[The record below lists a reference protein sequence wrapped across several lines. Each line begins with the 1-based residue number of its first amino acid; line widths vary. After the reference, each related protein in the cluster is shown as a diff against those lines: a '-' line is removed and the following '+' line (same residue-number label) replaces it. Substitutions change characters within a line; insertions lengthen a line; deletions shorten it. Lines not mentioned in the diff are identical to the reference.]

1 MPVQR
6 WPHSLLRFLTPSLFH
21 FFTLDQPFT
30 VAHDSVWYFVS
41 VSNAKTLAPGQVE
54 PAQPGSK
61 RFTVWHAGTA
71 LLLALGYS
79 GYYFCRSDLSVVL
92 PDLIHDMA
100 RHGMSPNA
108 AEIRLG
114 FIASVGTIAYAF
126 GKFFSGAIADTGG
139 GRRSFLGGMAGSI
152 LFTIV
157 FAMSGGFPLFTM
169 AWIGNRLFQSQGWA
183 ALVRVSSRWFSYSTY
198 GSVMAVV
205 SLSFLFGDAGC
216 RWMMSELMAHGVGWR
231 GVFFFASGAL
241 AVLMVMCM
249 LLLRESPEERG
260 LPKPEVNPRNVYADE
275 GASADSERVNIGAI
289 LRPLLTN
296 FAFWMVCVLA
306 FGATLLRETFNL
318 WMPTY
323 FVQFAGFSPSV
334 AASRSALFPLCGGIS
349 VLLGGFLSDKL
360 GPNGRNILVV
370 AGMSAC
376 TVCLVLMGRIP
387 SPAGLWAPSILVG
400 LVGFTLLGPY
410 SYLAGAMSLDF
421 GGEKGSATAAGIID
435 GFGYMAGWLSGDT
448 IARIAVAFGW
458 RTAFMSLAVVALLTA
473 LVAVVLTAHQ
483 RRVPVAVTRTS

>member
-1 MPVQR
+1 MSTT
-6 WPHSLLRFLTPSLFH
+6 H
-21 FFTLDQPFT
+21 
-30 VAHDSVWYFVS
+30 
-41 VSNAKTLAPGQVE
+41 APASGQLE

-61 RFTVWHAGTA
+61 RRFTAWHAGTA

-100 RHGMSPNA
+100 RHGLSPSD

-139 GRRSFLGGMAGSI
+139 GKRSLLGGMAGSI

-157 FAMSGGFPLFTM
+157 FAVSGGMPFFTL

-231 GVFFFASGAL
+231 GVFFFAASAL
-241 AVLMVMCM
+241 ALLMLTCFV
-249 LLLRESPEERG
+249 LLRESPEERG
-260 LPKPEVNPRNVYADE
+260 LPTPEVNPLNVYADE
-275 GASADSERVNIGAI
+275 ESATDASAGDVGHPRIGAI
-289 LRPLLTN
+289 LRPLLTSV
-296 FAFWMVCVLA
+296 AFWLVCVLA
-306 FGATLLRETFNL
+306 FGTTLLRETFNL
-318 WMPTY
+318 WTPTY
-323 FVQFAGFSPSV
+323 FVQFAGLASSV

-360 GPNGRNILVV
+360 GPNGRNILMV
-370 AGMSAC
+370 AGMSGC
-376 TVCLVLMGRIP
+376 TVCLVLMGHV
-387 SPAGLWAPSILVG
+387 PAHSGPLAPSILVG

-421 GGEKGSATAAGIID
+421 GGRRGSATAAGIID

-448 IARIAVAFGW
+448 IARVAVAWGW
-458 RTAFMSLAVVALLTA
+458 RAAFISLAVVSLVTA
-473 LVAVVLTAHQ
+473 LVAVVLAVHQ
-483 RRVPVAVTRTS
+483 RAITRSAAAL

>member
-1 MPVQR
+1 MP
-6 WPHSLLRFLTPSLFH
+6 T
-21 FFTLDQPFT
+21 T
-30 VAHDSVWYFVS
+30 
-41 VSNAKTLAPGQVE
+41 KTLAPGQLE

-61 RFTVWHAGTA
+61 RFTVWHAETA
-71 LLLALGYS
+71 ILLALGYS

-100 RHGMSPNA
+100 RHGMAPSE

-114 FIASVGTIAYAF
+114 FIASVGTVAYAF
-126 GKFFSGAIADTGG
+126 GKFFSGALADTGG
-139 GRRSFLGGMAGSI
+139 GKRSFLGGMAGSI
-152 LFTIV
+152 LFTII
-157 FAMSGGFPLFTM
+157 FAVSGGIPVFTM

-216 RWMMSELMAHGVGWR
+216 RWTMSRLMARGVGWR
-231 GVFFFASGAL
+231 GVFFFAAGAL
-241 AVLMVMCM
+241 ALLMFTC
-249 LLLRESPEERG
+249 LFLLREAPEERG
-260 LPKPEVNPRNVYADE
+260 LPAPEVNPANVYADQE
-275 GASADSERVNIGAI
+275 SAGRGPARIGAI
-289 LRPLLTN
+289 LRPLLTS

-306 FGATLLRETFNL
+306 FGTTLLRETFNL
-318 WMPTY
+318 WTPTY
-323 FVQFAGFSPSV
+323 FVQFAGLASSV

-349 VLLGGFLSDKL
+349 VLLGGFLSDRL

-376 TVCLVLMGRIP
+376 TVCLALMGRAP
-387 SPAGLWAPSILVG
+387 MHAGPLEPSILVG

-421 GGEKGSATAAGIID
+421 GGQRGSATAAGIID
-435 GFGYMAGWLSGDT
+435 GFGYLAGWISGDT
-448 IARIAVAFGW
+448 VARIAVAFGW
-458 RTAFMSLAVVALLTA
+458 RTAFFVLAGVSLLTA
-473 LVAVVLTAHQ
+473 LVALVLAAHQ
-483 RRVPVAVTRTS
+483 RNQRTKRA